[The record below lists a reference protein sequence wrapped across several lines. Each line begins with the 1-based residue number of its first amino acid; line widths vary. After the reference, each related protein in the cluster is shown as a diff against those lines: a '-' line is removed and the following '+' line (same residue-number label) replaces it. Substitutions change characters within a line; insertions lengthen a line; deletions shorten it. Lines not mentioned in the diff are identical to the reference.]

1 MNKNKMV
8 ETESYQFPNLKGP
21 CFDSLPYELAD
32 TEHPIFSLFSFLRPD
47 IIQILKW
54 RFRYAT
60 GHTKNPYAKSR
71 KKILFIPVPKNA
83 SQSFYESLFG
93 EKFSGG
99 HFSAQF
105 FKRINPKAFELALKV
120 AVVRNPNDRFSS
132 AINYNKHISNYLY
145 DREFGKKYLNY
156 QSIDELVTVTNR
168 DDTLFEKVTNHTHF
182 RPQVGYL
189 CDSNGR
195 VIINLLVSMDALR
208 SGIDEISRYTGQDY
222 KLSHINRSKNN
233 NSYQLNGR
241 LRDFYDADFRLW
253 ELVNQHKSGY
263 VWVNEPKLL

>member
-1 MNKNKMV
+1 M
-8 ETESYQFPNLKGP
+8 EAESYHFPNLKGS

-32 TEHPIFSLFSFLRPD
+32 TGHPIFSLFSFLRPD
-47 IIQILKW
+47 IIQVLKW

-83 SQSFYESLFG
+83 SNSFYESLFG

-105 FKRINPKAFELALKV
+105 FKRINPIAFELALKV

-132 AINYNKHISNYLY
+132 AVNYNKHTSKILY
-145 DREFGKKYLNY
+145 EREFGEKYLNY
-156 QSIDELVTVTNR
+156 QSIDELVSAINKN
-168 DDTLFEKVTNHTHF
+168 DTLFEKVTNHTHF
-182 RPQVGYL
+182 RRQVGYL

-195 VIINLLVSMDALR
+195 VIINLLISGDALE
-208 SGIDEISRYTGQDY
+208 SGINEISRYTEQDY
-222 KLSHINRSKNN
+222 KLYHLNRSKNN
-233 NSYQLNGR
+233 NNTYRLNGR

-253 ELVNQHKSGY
+253 ELVKQKKSGY

>member
-8 ETESYQFPNLKGP
+8 ETKSYQFPNLKGP

-132 AINYNKHISNYLY
+132 AVNYNKHVSNYSY

-156 QSIDELVTVTNR
+156 QSIDELVTVSNT
-168 DDTLFEKVTNHTHF
+168 DDTLFKKVTNHTHF

-233 NSYQLNGR
+233 NSYRLNGR

-253 ELVNQHKSGY
+253 DLVNQHKSGY

>member
-1 MNKNKMV
+1 M

-32 TEHPIFSLFSFLRPD
+32 TGHPIFSLFSFLRPD

-83 SQSFYESLFG
+83 SQSILQSLHG
-93 EKFSGG
+93 EKFDVG

-105 FKRINPKAFELALKV
+105 FKRINSRAFELALKV

-132 AINYNKHISNYLY
+132 AVNYNKYTSKHLY
-145 DREFGKKYLNY
+145 DRGFAEKYLNY
-156 QSIDELVTVTNR
+156 QSIDELIPAINHN
-168 DDTLFEKVTNHTHF
+168 DTLFEKVTYHTHF
-182 RPQVGYL
+182 RRQVGYL

-195 VIINLLVSMDALR
+195 VIINLLVSMDALE

-222 KLSHINRSKNN
+222 KLNHVNRSKNN
-233 NSYQLNGR
+233 NSYRLNGR

-253 ELVNQHKSGY
+253 DLVNQHKNGY